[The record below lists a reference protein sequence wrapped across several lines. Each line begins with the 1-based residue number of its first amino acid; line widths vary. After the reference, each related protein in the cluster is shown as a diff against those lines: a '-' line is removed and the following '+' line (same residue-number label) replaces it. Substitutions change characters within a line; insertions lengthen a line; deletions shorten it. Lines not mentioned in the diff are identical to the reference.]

1 MYHPRID
8 WTPDMDAAISVEGR
22 VNLAQLGREL
32 QVSAGAI
39 RQRVRK
45 LKMGPLPELWS
56 DWQIDILKAEWP
68 NGKLSASQIGNLI
81 GKSRNAVIGKSHRLK
96 LGNREPSGD
105 KRTGK
110 DRKERPPPPLRTK
123 ASAPKI
129 EMAIIKKKAIPP
141 RFYPNAVPLTTKPP
155 ISIMELRT
163 NTCRAPVGHGS
174 DGLVVYCGDFTFA
187 DKPFCEGHCAMYYAP
202 TRERR
207 WK

>member
-56 DWQIDILKAEWP
+56 DWQIDILKSEWP
-68 NGKLSASQIGNLI
+68 KGKLSASQIGNLV

-96 LGNREPSGD
+96 LGNRVPSGD
-105 KRTGK
+105 KRTGLS
-110 DRKERPPPPLRTK
+110 RKERPCTK
-123 ASAPKI
+123 KIYRPKLD
-129 EMAIIKKKAIPP
+129 MAIIKAKAKPP
-141 RFYPNAVPLTTKPP
+141 RFYPEAVSLTTKAP
-155 ISIMELRT
+155 ISIGELRF
-163 NTCRAPVGHGS
+163 NTCRAPVGRGL
-174 DGLVVYCGDFTFA
+174 DGLVTYCGDFTFG
-187 DKPFCEGHCAMYYAP
+187 DKPFCEGHCVLFYRLPEARKY
-202 TRERR
+202 R
-207 WK
+207 